1 MFDHAAELLDLVR
14 GRGVHLGVLPAALAA
29 RYGHREA
36 VSDDAPTPGLHPGGA
51 RTYDDLERHTGLL
64 AAALAHAGVGGGRR
78 VLVLLDNRI
87 DIALTVFALAR
98 LGAVAVPVNA
108 RLTAHELRA
117 VADAAG
123 ADLAVADHEP
133 AAHAREVAIE
143 VIEVEGIGDVLAG
156 GGLAPLPPVG
166 RDVDAPAVML
176 ATSGTTGAPKAAVLT
191 SRGLLTATGR
201 LLAAPVGARRYGLR
215 AGRDRV
221 LAALPLTHVM
231 GLQVLVGA
239 LCAGVPLLHR
249 HRFRAEEVLDLIER
263 ERPNVFLG
271 VPTMYAD
278 LEAAG
283 AGTRDLTS
291 VQLWGSSADAM
302 PAERARRFQSYGRAV
317 AERAGTAVFV
327 DIYGMVELSGPA
339 AVRVYPPSLVRAVT
353 LPVVGVVLPGLQVR
367 TVDDDGQPV
376 GTGEVGHLQFRGA
389 GVLRGYEGREDAGP
403 DDDGWF
409 ATGDH
414 GRLWPGGVFS
424 LAGRG
429 RDRLKVGGF
438 SVFPAEVEAELAT
451 APGVAEIAVV
461 GLPDDRLGE
470 RPVALVVPTDDFDAE
485 VFLAHA
491 EREVA
496 GYRRP
501 REVITVERLPRG
513 NHGKVDRDEATALAE
528 ARLEPA

>member
-1 MFDHAAELLDLVR
+1 VFDHASELADLIR

-29 RYGHREA
+29 RYGEREA
-36 VSDDAPTPGLHPGGA
+36 VSDDAPTPGLHTGGA
-51 RTYDDLERHTGLL
+51 RSYDDLERHTGLL

-87 DIALTVFALAR
+87 DIALSVFALAR
-98 LGAVAVPVNA
+98 LGAIAVPVNA
-108 RLTAHELRA
+108 RLTAHEVRG

-123 ADLAVADHEP
+123 ADLALADAGP
-133 AAHAREVAIE
+133 AARALEVGLE
-143 VIEVEGIGDVLAG
+143 VVAVDEVGAVLAG

-176 ATSGTTGAPKAAVLT
+176 ATSGTSGAPKAAVLT
-191 SRGLLTATGR
+191 SRGLLAATGR
-201 LLAAPVGARRYGLR
+201 LLAAPVGARRHWPR

-249 HRFRAEEVLDLIER
+249 RRFHADEVLDLIEH

-283 AGTRDLTS
+283 AAERDLTS

-302 PAERARRFQSYGRAV
+302 PTERARRFQGYGRAI
-317 AERAGTAVFV
+317 AGRLGTAVFV

-339 AVRVYPPSLVRAVT
+339 AVRVYPPSPVGTLS
-353 LPVVGVVLPGLQVR
+353 LPVVGVVLPGLDVR
-367 TVDDDGQPV
+367 TVDGDGGPV

-389 GVLRGYEGREDAGP
+389 GVLTGYEGRDDAGP
-403 DDDGWF
+403 DADGWF
-409 ATGDH
+409 DTGDH

-424 LAGRG
+424 LAGRA

-438 SVFPAEVEAELAT
+438 SVFPAEIEAELAS
-451 APGVAEIAVV
+451 APGVAEVAVV

-470 RPVALVVPTDDFDAE
+470 RPVALVVPTDDFDAAA
-485 VFLAHA
+485 FLAYA

-501 REVITVERLPRG
+501 REVVMVERIPRG
-513 NHGKVDRDEATALAE
+513 NHGKIDRDRATQLAV
-528 ARLEPA
+528 ARLAPA